1 MKKRL
6 GAFLLAIVMTLSLGV
21 IAPVSAAQKVTQPE
35 LEVSDGKITSSS
47 GTTTL
52 NVTLKTAPTDGLA
65 ALAFTATGTGLTVT
79 DVKAATGTVTTAT
92 SGYTWSASGTTP
104 VTEDGTKLFTI
115 TVKRDTNT
123 TVYDGEYT
131 LTVASTA
138 AYAFDS
144 STNLATSALTAPESK
159 TGTVTVV
166 GVNPAAKITTQPKD
180 VSTLVGVSATTTVAA
195 TERDGSGT
203 LTYQWYK
210 DDGTNKTAPSTDSL
224 TDGETTI
231 WTAIEGATDATYT
244 PVVTAATSYFVFC
257 KVTDTISSVAYTTNS
272 DTAKVTVSTAALD
285 ASKIVLSFTQ
295 PKDSATETVAT
306 TATNTV
312 TYTGKE
318 ITAAIDAAKT
328 KEAFGAAVDSGEATP
343 TAYYTLAGDT
353 AKTAPGTYTATV
365 TGDGTHLT
373 GTAKVTWTIKPGTLA
388 FASEDDAKYT
398 ANKNNTFKAADLVD
412 NVKKIVTVEADQ
424 SSIDITLVKSSNTSV
439 LTVDKTANTAYAK
452 ATGTADLTATVS
464 ANNYTTAT
472 LTFKVTVIDK
482 TAATVEG
489 TTATS
494 VELTK
499 IAFNAEGTP
508 FSSIFSDFTA
518 TEGSNLDKAVASD
531 ATGWTFAVTTPATS
545 SKKAGVTTTYN
556 WTDFKAATVTALGK
570 YTVVATYEDDDY
582 LGSVTK
588 EVTVVAA
595 DKAEDIAA
603 ATDLTLFENNVSEQT
618 YGVSL
623 SAMQTAIKKANTNAA
638 SGLALA
644 SGTNIVVKKGDTE
657 STDLTAKLDSK
668 GKNLVVALA
677 STADGETTT
686 TAQDGATYTITL
698 KFTSDCYTEIDYV
711 ITVNV
716 KAKTSAGLTLADG
729 ELTYTGKALSY
740 EKGKLS
746 NKKLKTSK
754 ITYTYE
760 VDSTVA
766 DNNAK
771 LDPDTKKP
779 LNAGTYIVTAIYDD
793 GTNYDKVTAKLVVNQ
808 KVLTITSATVK
819 KTYDGTKALATSDIT
834 KAKISGAVKSDNL
847 AEGVDYTI
855 VAADTDAFSDVK
867 VGSKYKVKLT
877 INFEKDNADG
887 TAKVAMSDKSKNY
900 TIATGYTKTVT
911 GTIAAKEI
919 KVSIG
924 YTQLTDKATDTWSEN
939 STSIPAQS
947 FTGKAIKLTTDDCKL
962 AVWSTDTLTSKKEKH
977 LTSDTDDTTDHSN
990 CYEEVND
997 SLVEGTD
1004 YTVAYSSNTKV
1015 GTAKITVTAK
1025 KGSNYTFSKTTATFE
1040 IKTNAMTNTTK
1051 DDGTV
1056 TEDVYKA
1063 EPKEV
1068 TITYGTTPKASVLGG
1083 TVTLVSTGAKI
1094 KGKWTWTDGTAEAIS
1109 KLNVGTYTNVELKAS
1124 NTGTFAN
1131 EENSNDNTKY
1141 VVYYATF
1148 TPTNKSYS
1156 AIKVPIKI
1164 TVNQANLTISG
1175 ATISDLTYSASD
1187 TGDHP
1192 TNVTAVTFKS
1202 GKTKVELP
1210 VYVASSVEDG
1220 YVVSE
1225 AKYAKTTI
1233 GSQKV
1238 TVKIELKGQVAKNY
1252 KLTKDTYSAKGKI
1265 VAASETIT
1273 INFTDSKLI
1282 PAEGQTDV
1290 TGLTYTGKALKP
1302 EIKVTYGDA
1311 DTELSSKEYTVK
1323 YTNNTNVGTATVTV
1337 TAKSK
1342 SNVSFKATSATFP
1355 IVAAE
1360 LTTVTPKDLTVTYTG
1375 KAITKSQISGTAKF
1389 GSTKVAGTW
1398 AFDSTVTDADLTNV
1412 CSSAKVKVVFTPTSK
1427 NYAAKTVE
1435 MSLTIKPITVT
1446 IKKVTAESLNLGTL
1460 ASGATEADV
1469 TVNVTFDKSMTK
1481 GESNDYTVT
1490 AKCTDLTAG
1499 TKEVSYT
1506 IALSGNYTLASGSSL
1521 TGKVNVTLTGELGT

>member
-439 LTVDKTANTAYAK
+439 LTVDKTANTAK
-452 ATGTADLTATVS
+452 AVGTGTTDLTATVS

-494 VELTK
+494 VDLTK

-518 TEGSNLDKAVASD
+518 KEGSNLDKAVASD

-570 YTVVATYEDDDY
+570 YTVVATYEDDTY

-877 INFEKDNADG
+877 INFEKDGTDG
-887 TAKVAMSDKSKNY
+887 ATVAMSDKSKNY
-900 TIATGYTKTVT
+900 TIAKDYTKTVT

-919 KVSIG
+919 KISIG
-924 YTQLTDKATDTWSEN
+924 FTAKGTDGTWSAN

-1040 IKTNAMTNTTK
+1040 IKTNAMTNTE
-1051 DDGTV
+1051 GE
-1056 TEDVYKA
+1056 EDVYKV

-1083 TVTLVSTGAKI
+1083 TVTLVSTNAKI

-1109 KLNVGTYTNVELKAS
+1109 NLNVGVYTNVA
-1124 NTGTFAN
+1124 TVGTSDNYAN
-1131 EENSNDNTKY
+1131 EKTSDTTPVY
-1141 VVYYATF
+1141 VLYYATF

-1175 ATISDLTYSASD
+1175 ATLSDLTYSASD

-1210 VYVASSVEDG
+1210 VYDTEKNVTDG
-1220 YVVSE
+1220 YTVTE

-1238 TVKIELKGQVAKNY
+1238 TVKVELKGQVAKNY

-1265 VAASETIT
+1265 VAASEEIK
-1273 INFTDSKLI
+1273 INFTDSKLV
-1282 PAEGQTDV
+1282 ADTDGNIA
-1290 TGLTYTGKALKP
+1290 GLTYTGKALKP
-1302 EIKVTYGDA
+1302 EIKVTYGDD